1 MIVRFKDIHQKNCKK
16 SKCDHDMIKKKLKEM
31 KKNQKINKE
40 LKKSKIIEI
49 KVKREKGNK
58 SKKKKTWK
66 KQMRRT

>member
-1 MIVRFKDIHQKNCKK
+1 
-16 SKCDHDMIKKKLKEM
+16 M

-58 SKKKKTWK
+58 SKKKTWK
-66 KQMRRT
+66 KQMRLKSRT

>member
-1 MIVRFKDIHQKNCKK
+1 
-16 SKCDHDMIKKKLKEM
+16 M

-58 SKKKKTWK
+58 SQKKKGNKSPK
-66 KQMRRT
+66 KKGKSRWDVKKAIPKITM